1 QTCDLPIYNIQNW
14 NETVSENNSF
24 GINVEWA
31 VTDNFNMTF
40 DANFAESEQNPGGEF
55 NQWQAIVG
63 YRNQQRFRIIDGA
76 EIPVVQDIYNA
87 NPGRTQ
93 ATFCGD
99 PTIGENPNWPAAGLA
114 HCLAYASANGI
125 TPGQDSAIVGSGA
138 QGEIATVLL
147 RAHRNGLQ
155 SGNTRDEVNRFKS
168 EGERPDD
175 KMVLRAGMRS
185 TEQTKNNR
193 LK

>member
-1 QTCDLPIYNIQNW
+1 MYEQGTFDNIQNW

-63 YRNQQRFRIIDGA
+63 YRNQQQFRIIDGA
-76 EIPVVQDIYNA
+76 EIPVVQKIYDA

-93 ATFCGD
+93 ATLCGD
-99 PTIGENPNWPAAGLA
+99 PNINENPNWPAAGFEN
-114 HCLAYASANGI
+114 CFAYANANGI
-125 TPGQDSAIVGSGA
+125 DPGENGAVSGTGPDG
-138 QGEIATVLL
+138 QIATDLL
-147 RAHRNGLQ
+147 RAHRN
-155 SGNTRDEVNRFKS
+155 
-168 EGERPDD
+168 
-175 KMVLRAGMRS
+175 
-185 TEQTKNNR
+185 
-193 LK
+193 